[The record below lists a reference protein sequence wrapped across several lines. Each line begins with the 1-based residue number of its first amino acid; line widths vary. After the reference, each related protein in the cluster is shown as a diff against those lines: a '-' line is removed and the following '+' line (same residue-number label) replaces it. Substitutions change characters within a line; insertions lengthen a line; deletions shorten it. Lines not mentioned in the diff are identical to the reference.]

1 MDYAAE
7 RRAHSR
13 GEIMPVFEIQTPD
26 GRRFEIEARD
36 MQEAAS
42 ALPPEKSFFQKYVDD
57 PVRAMA
63 QGATFGWADPIA
75 ARMGALTGQGSY
87 EENLARER
95 AQTAAIPGAIRYPAE
110 IAGAIGSTVAAAPA
124 TAAGAALTGV
134 ERLPWLA
141 RTVLGGGAGGA
152 LFGAGEAPPG
162 ERLTG
167 AGEGAVVGGVLGP
180 VAAGAGNIAG
190 RIGAGVR
197 NALLP
202 QTGAATDLA
211 RALTRDE
218 LTAAELAQRAAET
231 QQIRSG
237 ATLADVGGEN
247 VRGVLERVAQTP
259 GAGRTIVT
267 PFLSARQTGQR
278 SRLASDLETLTGA
291 KQTAVEAIDQT
302 MADRASAAKPI
313 YDIAFDFNA
322 RLVPEVAAAWDRE
335 TATGYGR
342 SILLNPNFRRTLQT
356 EYGIRDPAN
365 APLMKQIDAWKKV
378 ADDQVAD
385 AIRSGQGN
393 KARVLSGMR
402 DRMLDVLDEANPA
415 YARARAAWAGPSKYL
430 DAIDAGKDI
439 LSRGRSAQEVTRD
452 FARLGESEQEGY
464 RIGAVSAIV
473 ARMGEDPAKFADMT
487 KYLRAPAMREKVA
500 ALMPTAE
507 ARDKW
512 QRILSFEISS
522 SELTGRAL
530 GGSATARR
538 LAERDEAASLVGDLV
553 LDAVTGASGVGLLKR
568 LATGAPRWLRDKLR
582 QRTDAAVARMLTD
595 PSMAGLLNVAQRAGQ
610 LQAPSGALPA
620 FAGGAL
626 APPTAEQFRGA
637 R

>member
-1 MDYAAE
+1 MPIAVNKDT
-7 RRAHSR
+7 
-13 GEIMPVFEIQTPD
+13 GEVVYLTDQGAWETARTAVNPQTQQMLAFD
-26 GRRFEIEARD
+26 GSSWVGVPGKGKGVLQYI
-36 MQEAAS
+36 
-42 ALPPEKSFFQKYVDD
+42 DD
-57 PVRAMA
+57 AVRAAA

-110 IAGAIGSTVAAAPA
+110 IAGAIGSTVASAPA

-134 ERLPWLA
+134 SRLPWLA
-141 RTVLGGGAGGA
+141 RTALGGAAGGA

-180 VAAGAGNIAG
+180 VAAGVGNVAS
-190 RIGAGVR
+190 RIGA
-197 NALLP
+197 ALMP
-202 QTGAATDLA
+202 QTGAAADVA
-211 RALTRDE
+211 RAVARDE
-218 LTAAELAQRAAET
+218 LTAAQLAQRAAET
-231 QQIRSG
+231 QAIRPG
-237 ATLADVGGEN
+237 ATLADIGGEN

-278 SRLASDLETLTGA
+278 MRLASDLETLTGTT
-291 KQTAVEAIDQT
+291 QTAVEAIDQT
-302 MADRASAAKPI
+302 MSERASAAKPI

-322 RLVPEVAAAWDRE
+322 RRVPEIADAWERE

-356 EYGIRDPAN
+356 EYGIRDPAQ
-365 APLMKQIDAWKKV
+365 APLMVQIDAWKKI
-378 ADDQVAD
+378 ADDQIAD
-385 AIRSGQGN
+385 AIRSGQSN
-393 KARVLSGMR
+393 KARVLTGMR
-402 DRMLDVLDEANPA
+402 ERMLEVADEANPA
-415 YARARAAWAGPSKYL
+415 YAQARAAWAGPSKYL
-430 DAIDAGKDI
+430 DAIAAGKDV
-439 LSRGRSAQEVTRD
+439 LSRSRSAQEVTRD
-452 FARLGESEQEGY
+452 FARLGESEREAY

-487 KYLRAPAMREKVA
+487 KYLRSPAMREKVA

-512 QRILSFEISS
+512 QRILSFEIGS
-522 SELTGRAL
+522 SEIAGRSL

-538 LAERDEAASLVGDLV
+538 LAERDAAAEIVGDLV
-553 LDAVTGASGVGLLKR
+553 LDAVTGAPGMGLLKR

-582 QRTDAAVARMLTD
+582 ARTDAAIARMLTD
-595 PSMAGLLNVAQRAGQ
+595 PTMAGLPNLAQRAGQ
-610 LQAPSGALPA
+610 LQAPAGTAPA
-620 FAGGAL
+620 FIGGGIA
-626 APPTAEQFRGA
+626 APQLEAPR
-637 R
+637 